1 MDDDQAPKDGPFA
14 SEPDMATFPE
24 DEIDLLDAPLDTA
37 EMGEIPVWN
46 HSRRSNGP
54 PRFASSHLM
63 EAPEDDDDD
72 WSGPRLPSHSLI
84 DSKLMEDPT
93 NYKSVQIELQD
104 AVEGVDEADSNSE
117 SAGSIDPD
125 KLEQQIRDG
134 FIKSALTEL
143 AMLNL
148 YDLCWWLFKWP
159 RLIISY
165 LLGALGCKR
174 WFGLDEP
181 DEEKKDYPTVYKEM
195 SVEATKAANAN
206 VAAGPQ
212 AMQAAPTAQ
221 RSTLAATTTAAVAAG
236 IAITAAVMTTRTPG
250 AAPPADSYSR
260 PLCNSSSADDYV
272 VKMGITRLV
281 VQNVTP
287 EEVNANKDNLEEA
300 FRDIFKNQTDACA
313 DEYERFMLG
322 NELVQVE
329 NITAG
334 DTPLTLTVWESNV
347 SCIGCPDINP
357 LFDEG
362 PSPGAPEESANDIDI
377 NERFDDFVT
386 RMSPEIAATIDDTTK
401 KADGPTLTQP
411 QPSTPK
417 TRNTP
422 IVYIDAVDPNNPDVI
437 IESQGTM
444 PEKMEVP
451 NKEIPPVTSSL
462 PENSDRGDETAP
474 NDQEPPVATPEDQ
487 PTATTSNNQA
497 PSTPN
502 LINNEDN
509 LAPSAKDRGINQ
521 APSASNGNNKNNPGS
536 TPTTSNNPDNQA
548 PSATNGSTIEAPSIT
563 NDTGI
568 NKAPSTTSTNS
579 QAPAAQNNPLPT
591 DSSGSTAAFPSNPDP
606 PSATGNTP
614 AGATNAA
621 PSVSLGGPGNNNQ
634 RPTVQSGFG
643 SPHGPETPP
652 NVAAAIPTTEGRPS
666 GSTGPVAATSPH
678 SVPRE
683 GPPTSSTA
691 FNY

>member
-1 MDDDQAPKDGPFA
+1 MDGDQAPKDGPFA
-14 SEPDMATFPE
+14 KEKIPE
-24 DEIDLLDAPLDTA
+24 DEIDLLAPMDPTRDETWRDAPLDT

-46 HSRRSNGP
+46 QSRRSNGP
-54 PRFASSHLM
+54 PRFASSRHM
-63 EAPEDDDDD
+63 EAHQGDDDD

-93 NYKSVQIELQD
+93 NYKSVRIELQE
-104 AVEGVDEADSNSE
+104 AVEDVEEADSNSE

-134 FIKSALTEL
+134 FIKSTLSEL

-159 RLIISY
+159 RLLISY

-212 AMQAAPTAQ
+212 AMQAAPAAQ

-260 PLCNSSSADDYV
+260 PLCNSSSANDYE

-281 VQNVTP
+281 VHNVTP
-287 EEVNANKDNLEEA
+287 EEVNANKNNLEEA
-300 FRDIFKNQTDACA
+300 FRDIFNNQTDACD

-347 SCIGCPDINP
+347 SYIGCPDNNP

-386 RMSPEIAATIDDTTK
+386 RMSPEIAVTIDDTTK
-401 KADGPTLTQP
+401 KADGPTLTPP
-411 QPSTPK
+411 QTSTPK
-417 TRNTP
+417 TRSTP

-451 NKEIPPVTSSL
+451 NKVNLPVTSNI

-474 NDQEPPVATPEDQ
+474 NDQEPPVSTNEDHT
-487 PTATTSNNQA
+487 TAAKANNQP

-502 LINNEDN
+502 LINNQDN
-509 LAPSAKDRGINQ
+509 LAPSSKDRGINQ
-521 APSASNGNNKNNPGS
+521 APSASNGNNENNPGS
-536 TPTTSNNPDNQA
+536 TPNTSNNPGNQA
-548 PSATNGSTIEAPSIT
+548 PSATNDSTIEAPSIT

-568 NKAPSTTSTNS
+568 NKAPSTTNTNS
-579 QAPAAQNNPLPT
+579 QAPAAQNNPQPT
-591 DSSGSTAAFPSNPDP
+591 DSNGSAPSFPTVFPSNHDP
-606 PSATGNTP
+606 PS
-614 AGATNAA
+614 
-621 PSVSLGGPGNNNQ
+621 
-634 RPTVQSGFG
+634 
-643 SPHGPETPP
+643 
-652 NVAAAIPTTEGRPS
+652 
-666 GSTGPVAATSPH
+666 
-678 SVPRE
+678 
-683 GPPTSSTA
+683 
-691 FNY
+691 